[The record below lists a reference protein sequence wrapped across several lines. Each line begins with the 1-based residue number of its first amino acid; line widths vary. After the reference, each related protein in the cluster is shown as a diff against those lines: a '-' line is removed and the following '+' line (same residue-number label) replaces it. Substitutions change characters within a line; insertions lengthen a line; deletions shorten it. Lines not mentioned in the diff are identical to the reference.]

1 MSRPSNKAPMSNRA
15 LEMIMRD
22 VLGGME
28 ELSLRSGYETQL
40 EDDFD
45 FQLIREAPEPDQAKI
60 LYFPQPLRRIA

>member
-1 MSRPSNKAPMSNRA
+1 
-15 LEMIMRD
+15 MIMRD

-45 FQLIREAPEPDQAKI
+45 FQLIREVPESDQAKI